1 MTALAWILLFLALF
15 TLLSYQRASLSVWT
29 IALVVYFLL
38 VAKFSHLGL
47 VTSIILCTFVGLIL
61 LILNVRPVRR
71 SLISRHLL
79 SWFRRVKPHMSQTE
93 KESLDVGTVGWEGQL
108 FTGMPNW
115 QTLLSYSSAKLTE
128 EENAFL
134 EGPVEQL
141 CQMINNWDI
150 VHNRFSIPAEMWQFL
165 KQNGF
170 FGIIIP
176 KSYGGKQFSALAHSE
191 IIAKISARS
200 ITVATIIAV
209 PNSLG
214 PAELLLEYGTDEQK
228 NYYLPRLASGEEI
241 PCFGLTGPEA
251 GSDAGAMPDYGVVCR
266 GQYNGKEVT
275 GVRLNWNKR
284 YITLA
289 PVATLLGLAFKLHD
303 PEHLLGEKTNLGI
316 TCALVPTN
324 LPGITIGRRHFP
336 ANSAFPNGP
345 TQGKDVFI
353 PIDWIIG
360 GVKNAGRGWH
370 MLIERLSVGRGIS
383 LPSIVGGNAKLAVFT
398 TGAYSRIRKQFN
410 LPIGR
415 FEGVEE
421 FIARMA
427 GHLYI
432 MEAVRTFVV
441 SAIDRGEQP
450 AVPSAISKY
459 HTTELGRKVVND
471 AMDVHG
477 GKGICMGP
485 RNYIAQGYMECPIGI
500 TVEGANI
507 LTRNMII
514 FGQGAIRCHPYV
526 LAELTA
532 ANEEGKQALINFDK
546 AIFSHGGFFLSNLVR
561 TKCLG
566 LTSARFVS
574 APTTGTTKRF
584 YQKLSRYSAAF
595 ALCADVAMMVLGGD
609 LKRRERLSAR
619 LGDVLSFLYLMSAV
633 LKRYEDQGRPEEDL
647 PLVKWACITLLFDIE
662 ITFAA
667 FLQNFPV
674 RWIAKLLSIAI
685 FPWGKRQT
693 VTHDKLIHQVT
704 ALFTSPSNSRQR
716 LCSGLYLKPDAQ
728 NPAGLIDIALQKI
741 INSEEY
747 EKRLHKAEHD
757 KKVSGYTFDEK
768 LKSAIAA
775 GVFSESEAKILKQ
788 AHDARIDVIT
798 VDDFAKSEVENRF
811 ENKAN
816 EKKESPVV

>member
-1 MTALAWILLFLALF
+1 
-15 TLLSYQRASLSVWT
+15 
-29 IALVVYFLL
+29 
-38 VAKFSHLGL
+38 
-47 VTSIILCTFVGLIL
+47 
-61 LILNVRPVRR
+61 
-71 SLISRHLL
+71 
-79 SWFRRVKPHMSQTE
+79 
-93 KESLDVGTVGWEGQL
+93 
-108 FTGMPNW
+108 
-115 QTLLSYSSAKLTE
+115 
-128 EENAFL
+128 
-134 EGPVEQL
+134 
-141 CQMINNWDI
+141 MINNWDI
-150 VHNRFSIPAEMWQFL
+150 VHNRFNIPAEMWQFL
-165 KQNGF
+165 KENGF

-176 KSYGGKQFSALAHSE
+176 KNYGGKQFSALAHSE

-200 ITVATIIAV
+200 ITVATIVAV

-251 GSDAGAMPDYGVVCR
+251 GSDASAMPDYGIVCK
-266 GQYNGKEVT
+266 GQFNGQEVT
-275 GVRLNWNKR
+275 GIRLNWNKR

-289 PVATLLGLAFKLHD
+289 PVATLLGLAFKLYD
-303 PEHLLGEKTNLGI
+303 PDHLIGEQVNLGI
-316 TCALVPTN
+316 TCALVPVN
-324 LPGITIGRRHFP
+324 LPGITIGRRHYP

-360 GVKNAGRGWH
+360 GAKNAGHGWH
-370 MLIERLSVGRGIS
+370 MLIERLSIGRGIS
-383 LPSIVGGNAKLAVFT
+383 LPSIVGGNAKLALFT

-421 FIARMA
+421 FIARIA
-427 GHLYI
+427 GNVYI
-432 MEAVRTFVV
+432 TEAIRTFVV
-441 SAIDRGEQP
+441 AAIDRGEQP
-450 AVPSAISKY
+450 AVPSAISKC
-459 HTTELGRKVVND
+459 HATEISRKVVND

-526 LAELTA
+526 LAELMA
-532 ANEEGKQALINFDK
+532 ANNPDDKQALKKFDQ
-546 AIFSHGGFFLSNLVR
+546 AIFSHAGLFLSNLVR
-561 TKCLG
+561 TKWLG
-566 LTSARFVS
+566 FTSARFIS
-574 APTTGTTKRF
+574 APTQGVTKRF

-619 LGDVLSFLYLMSAV
+619 LGDLLSYLYLISAV

-647 PLVKWACITLLFDIE
+647 PLVKWACLTLLFEIE
-662 ITFAA
+662 RTFAS

-674 RWIAKLLSIAI
+674 RWMANLLSVAI
-685 FPWGKRQT
+685 FPWGKRQLNS
-693 VTHDKLIHQVT
+693 HDKLAHQV
-704 ALFTSPSNSRQR
+704 ASLFMNPTESRQR
-716 LCSGLYLKPDAQ
+716 LCSGLYLKPDPQ
-728 NPAGLIDIALQKI
+728 NPAGLMEVALQQI
-741 INSEEY
+741 IASEEY
-747 EKRLHKAEHD
+747 EKRMHKAEQD
-757 KKVSGYTFDEK
+757 KLISGYTFDEK

-775 GVFSESEAKILKQ
+775 GILSETEAKIVKQ
-788 AHDARIDVIT
+788 AHDARIEIIT
-798 VDDFAKSEVENRF
+798 VDDFAKKDLENGFTKTNSVHNLEKMVDSE
-811 ENKAN
+811 
-816 EKKESPVV
+816 